1 MAEKVKIDVAV
12 VGAQQAAAQT
22 KTLKQQIKDLRTE
35 LEGLTQGTDEYN
47 AKLTELGNA
56 MHQQQEITEQ
66 ARMATEDY
74 GATLGNLSSVANGVV
89 GSIAAVNG
97 VMNLV
102 GANSKGAEEVVK
114 TMTSLIGIM
123 QGLSAL
129 DSAEKNFAKL
139 FQKIKLTTTS
149 VKENTTAMKGNSV
162 AAKEDAVSM
171 GQATTATK
179 AQGVAAATTTKAT
192 NLLSVGFRK
201 LGLAIKAFM
210 MSNPFTL
217 ILLAITTI
225 YTIVSNIID
234 KQREATEEMR
244 RQKEELRKMNDA
256 VILGE
261 KGQTSYTQEQMQMGG
276 MIISE
281 RQQDAGN
288 NKTMDP
294 TVQSNIDAFAFLKA
308 SQKET
313 LQAMENENK
322 KYTEEYTNQF
332 RKYINDLKEN
342 YQWFINWYEK
352 EYYRISNL
360 TVDDMEGNSKGD
372 RNRNLMKE
380 QEKLKD
386 YEESVKGYYVNLYE
400 IYMAGQQYEKELAK
414 SEEERLKE
422 SENARKKAAEDAK
435 SALEKAKN
443 DALARIKTAYDL
455 ARKLEENAYANQ
467 ETTTDEHYARLKEIE
482 DTYYA
487 EYTDIMN
494 GNIKTY
500 KKYIAKYNEKQQ
512 ALESAEANHA
522 SAILSIEKDLA
533 TELQKIRA
541 WETDPS
547 RGIAL
552 SRAEREKDDAVAY
565 YNQVKE
571 DNERLMIAEEQTRQ
585 QRLDFDAGWFYTKL
599 KMLERYNRDAAKLER
614 EATIESL
621 RIQQERKEQEI
632 AAIGTNYNQNLSD
645 ENTQYEHDLQV
656 LKDQYEARLI
666 TQQEYEQRGEELTN
680 EHLIRLRELEAS
692 YTNDIAQAE
701 ADLSDTRL
709 QIQREEFAME
719 QELFEQ
725 KKEMIKTYV
734 SAFSSILGAVSSL
747 LSEVQ
752 NKYKEGTKEY
762 EKIAETMLIMQTIE
776 GSLAA
781 FVSGVES
788 GLPAPWNFALG
799 AVLAGLATATGV
811 LAINNLKS
819 KKLSSSA
826 ANAPNV
832 NPYETLSYETNSN
845 IEGNIA
851 DTRVYVLEEDISSTQ
866 NRVTVA
872 ETEASW

>member
-1 MAEKVKIDVAV
+1 MAQVRKML
-12 VGAQQAAAQT
+12 QAEETRAIT
-22 KTLKQQIKDLRTE
+22 SMIWGVPVE
-35 LEGLTQGTDEYN
+35 LTTSTQG
-47 AKLTELGNA
+47 
-56 MHQQQEITEQ
+56 EI
-66 ARMATEDY
+66 
-74 GATLGNLSSVANGVV
+74 S
-89 GSIAAVNG
+89 
-97 VMNLV
+97 
-102 GANSKGAEEVVK
+102 
-114 TMTSLIGIM
+114 
-123 QGLSAL
+123 
-129 DSAEKNFAKL
+129 
-139 FQKIKLTTTS
+139 
-149 VKENTTAMKGNSV
+149 
-162 AAKEDAVSM
+162 
-171 GQATTATK
+171 
-179 AQGVAAATTTKAT
+179 T
-192 NLLSVGFRK
+192 NLTNDPRGSAQLTGMGINGSLTGK
-201 LGLAIKAFM
+201 HYDII
-210 MSNPFTL
+210 FTDD
-217 ILLAITTI
+217 
-225 YTIVSNIID
+225 IVN
-234 KQREATEEMR
+234 
-244 RQKEELRKMNDA
+244 
-256 VILGE
+256 
-261 KGQTSYTQEQMQMGG
+261 
-276 MIISE
+276 
-281 RQQDAGN
+281 
-288 NKTMDP
+288 
-294 TVQSNIDAFAFLKA
+294 
-308 SQKET
+308 
-313 LQAMENENK
+313 
-322 KYTEEYTNQF
+322 
-332 RKYINDLKEN
+332 
-342 YQWFINWYEK
+342 
-352 EYYRISNL
+352 
-360 TVDDMEGNSKGD
+360 
-372 RNRNLMKE
+372 
-380 QEKLKD
+380 LKD
-386 YEESVKGYYVNLYE
+386 RV
-400 IYMAGQQYEKELAK
+400 
-414 SEEERLKE
+414 
-422 SENARKKAAEDAK
+422 
-435 SALEKAKN
+435 
-443 DALARIKTAYDL
+443 
-455 ARKLEENAYANQ
+455 
-467 ETTTDEHYARLKEIE
+467 
-482 DTYYA
+482 
-487 EYTDIMN
+487 
-494 GNIKTY
+494 
-500 KKYIAKYNEKQQ
+500 
-512 ALESAEANHA
+512 
-522 SAILSIEKDLA
+522 
-533 TELQKIRA
+533 
-541 WETDPS
+541 
-547 RGIAL
+547 